1 VDFRLDPEQQALR
14 DAVREMAG
22 RWDPSDEPGP
32 PTHDP
37 DRWRRLAEMGVLLDE
52 GVGPVE
58 TMVVAEELGR
68 ARARTAYADTVLT
81 GSVLAALDHDLLSSL
96 RDGSAVVL
104 PALAEP
110 GRSWRS
116 APTVTADGDTL
127 SGRKGPVP
135 FGAAATHLVVRATD
149 GLRLVEAPE
158 VVDGVAELDGA
169 TGELLTP
176 DDDVLTAA
184 LNLATTALLAEAFG
198 AMQAAVGLTVD
209 YLKTRQQFGVPLAS
223 FQALT
228 HRAADL
234 YVAQELARSV
244 VQFAAMTM
252 ADDPTDSATVSRA
265 RVVVGRTA
273 RLVAQESIQLH
284 GGIGMTAE
292 YAVGHYAARLTDLEH
307 TWGDTRQHL
316 AALTQGLASY
326 GTVDVL

>member
-1 VDFRLDPEQQALR
+1 MDFSLDPEQQALR

-32 PTHDP
+32 PAHDP
-37 DRWRRLAEMGVLLDE
+37 DRWRQLAEMGVLLDE

-58 TMVVAEELGR
+58 TMLVAEELGR
-68 ARARTAYADTVLT
+68 ARARTPYADAVLT
-81 GSVLAALDHDLLSSL
+81 GSVLAALDHDLLGAV
-96 RDGSAVVL
+96 RDGSALVL
-104 PALAEP
+104 PAMAEP

-116 APTVTADGDTL
+116 ASTVAVDGDTL
-127 SGRKGPVP
+127 SGRKGPVS
-135 FGAAATHLVVRATD
+135 FGAAATHLVVRTTD
-149 GLRLVEAPE
+149 GLRLVESPE
-158 VVDGVAELDGA
+158 VVDGVAELAGA
-169 TGELLTP
+169 TGELLTGG
-176 DDDVLTAA
+176 DDILVAA
-184 LNLATTALLAEAFG
+184 LNLATTAHLAEAFG
-198 AMQAAVGLTVD
+198 AMQAAVALTID
-209 YLKTRQQFGVPLAS
+209 YLKTRRQFGVPLAT

-244 VQFAAMTM
+244 VQYAAMTM
-252 ADDPTDSATVSRA
+252 ADDPADSATVSRA

-316 AALTQGLASY
+316 AALSHGLTTY

>member
-1 VDFRLDPEQQALR
+1 VDFSLDPEQQALR

-32 PTHDP
+32 PAHDP
-37 DRWRRLAEMGVLLDE
+37 DRWRQLAEMGVLLDE

-58 TMVVAEELGR
+58 TMLVAEELGR
-68 ARARTAYADTVLT
+68 ARARTPYADAVLT
-81 GSVLAALDHDLLSSL
+81 GSVLAALDHDLLGAV
-96 RDGSAVVL
+96 RDGSALVL
-104 PALAEP
+104 PAMAEP

-116 APTVTADGDTL
+116 ASTVAVDGDTL

-135 FGAAATHLVVRATD
+135 FGAAATHLVVRTTD
-149 GLRLVEAPE
+149 GLRLVESPE
-158 VVDGVAELDGA
+158 VVDGVAELAGA
-169 TGELLTP
+169 TGELLTG
-176 DDDVLTAA
+176 DDDILVAA

-198 AMQAAVGLTVD
+198 AMQAAVALTID
-209 YLKTRQQFGVPLAS
+209 YLKTRRQFGVPLAT

-244 VQFAAMTM
+244 VQYAAMTM
-252 ADDPTDSATVSRA
+252 ADDPADSATVSRA

-316 AALTQGLASY
+316 AALSHGLTTY

>member
-1 VDFRLDPEQQALR
+1 MDFSLDPEQAALR

-32 PTHDP
+32 ATHDP
-37 DRWRRLAEMGVLLDE
+37 ERWGQLAEMGVLLDE

-68 ARARTAYADTVLT
+68 ARVRTPYAETVLT
-81 GSVLAALDHDLLSSL
+81 GSVLAALDHDLLSSV
-96 RDGSAVVL
+96 RDGSALVL
-104 PALAEP
+104 PAMAEP

-116 APTVTADGDTL
+116 ASTVTADGDTL

-135 FGAAATHLVVRATD
+135 FGAAATHLVVRTTD
-149 GLRLVEAPE
+149 GLRLVEAPKL
-158 VVDGVAELDGA
+158 VDGVAELDGA
-169 TGELLTP
+169 TGELLTG
-176 DDDVLTAA
+176 DDGVLGAA
-184 LNLATTALLAEAFG
+184 LNLATTTLLAEVFG

-209 YLKTRQQFGVPLAS
+209 YLKTRTQFGVPLAS

-252 ADDPTDSATVSRA
+252 ADDPSDSATVSRA

-292 YAVGHYAARLTDLEH
+292 YAVGHYAARLTDFEH

-316 AALTQGLASY
+316 AALSHDLTAY
-326 GTVDVL
+326 RTVDVL

>member
-1 VDFRLDPEQQALR
+1 VDFSLDPEQQALR

-32 PTHDP
+32 PVHDP
-37 DRWRRLAEMGVLLDE
+37 GRWQQLAEMGVLLDE
-52 GVGPVE
+52 GIGPVE
-58 TMVVAEELGR
+58 AMVVAEELGR
-68 ARARTAYADTVLT
+68 ARARTPYADTVLT
-81 GSVLAALDHDLLSSL
+81 GSVLAALDHDLVAAV

-104 PALAEP
+104 PAMAEP

-116 APTVTADGDTL
+116 ASTVSADGDTL

-135 FGAAATHLVVRATD
+135 FGAAATHLVVRTTD
-149 GLRLVEAPE
+149 GLRLVEAPRI
-158 VVDGVAELDGA
+158 VDGVADLDGVA
-169 TGELLTP
+169 GELLTG

-184 LNLATTALLAEAFG
+184 LNVATTTLLAEAFG
-198 AMQAAVGLTVD
+198 AMEAAVALTVD
-209 YLKTRQQFGVPLAS
+209 YLKTRRQFGVPLAS

-244 VQFAAMTM
+244 VRFAAMAV
-252 ADDPTDSATVSRA
+252 ADDPSDSATVSRA

-316 AALTQGLASY
+316 AALTHDLAAY